1 MNIFFLILFF
11 TSIALPP
18 TSNFRFKRILLI
30 YESFSFS
37 FFISIIVFSLFACD
51 ACVVVRICVRY
62 LNKLHNSC
70 VRTDT
75 DKRVLCRS
83 VEFFFSQKRTSSL
96 SSVLYKKFNDGMAW
110 GEEKKEKEKKV
121 LFLTFSII
129 SNMEM

>member
-1 MNIFFLILFF
+1 MLSSGLLIDFSITFSYSIMIKIILYEYFFLILFF

-83 VEFFFSQKRTSSL
+83 VEFFFFAKTH
-96 SSVLYKKFNDGMAW
+96 VITK
-110 GEEKKEKEKKV
+110 
-121 LFLTFSII
+121 
-129 SNMEM
+129 